1 MTERPTGR
9 SATGVGPGAASGATE
24 RGSSRRTHLARR
36 LGWAGHAAATRVGA
50 GIGSLVLVG
59 AGLFGLI
66 HIVGGTWHGN
76 PRAAMFGVALSA
88 VSFAALALLVG
99 ALRWTS
105 RHGPSGAL

>member
-1 MTERPTGR
+1 MTERLTGR
-9 SATGVGPGAASGATE
+9 SATGVGPGEASRASE
-24 RGSSRRTHLARR
+24 RGSSRRTRLART
-36 LGWAGHAAATRVGA
+36 LGWAGHAGATQVGA
-50 GIGSLVLVG
+50 GIGGLVLLG

-76 PRAAMFGVALSA
+76 PRAAMFGVALST

-105 RHGPSGAL
+105 RHGPSGSL